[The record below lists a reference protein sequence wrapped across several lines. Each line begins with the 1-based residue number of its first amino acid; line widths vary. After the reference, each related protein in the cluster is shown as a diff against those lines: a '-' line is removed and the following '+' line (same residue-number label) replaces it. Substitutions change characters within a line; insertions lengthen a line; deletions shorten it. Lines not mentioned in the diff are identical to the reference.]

1 MPTCPAYLHANVPYV
16 LTCQRALR
24 AYVLMCELQENIFL
38 QENISLL
45 QKELTSKDQITKTL
59 IETQTS
65 ILESVSYQKSK
76 NESNKLINQLESAYQ
91 SPNKMNSS
99 KSLSSL
105 HLLNGPPIYHRN
117 VNTNTS
123 GANKN
128 SCETNKNIP
137 EPENLQSQTQNKKQA
152 FVGNL
157 KNDLNIKDLKDL
169 FSLKTT
175 KYLKENCSIPM
186 PINRKTGKNK
196 GIAFVLSPDHV
207 HDELLKLNG
216 TEFDGKSLI
225 LKEAISPA
233 KQCEEKRQRQC
244 HKRPQAVVNNFPENQ
259 DTFNKPNVISGNSPT
274 KLYFKT

>member
-1 MPTCPAYLHANVPYV
+1 MPTCPAYLYANVPYV

-24 AYVLMCELQENIFL
+24 SYVLTCELQENIFV

-91 SPNKMNSS
+91 SPNKMSSS
-99 KSLSSL
+99 KSLSSP

-137 EPENLQSQTQNKKQA
+137 EPENLQVKHE
-152 FVGNL
+152 
-157 KNDLNIKDLKDL
+157 IKSRHLW
-169 FSLKTT
+169 
-175 KYLKENCSIPM
+175 EI
-186 PINRKTGKNK
+186 
-196 GIAFVLSPDHV
+196 
-207 HDELLKLNG
+207 
-216 TEFDGKSLI
+216 
-225 LKEAISPA
+225 
-233 KQCEEKRQRQC
+233 
-244 HKRPQAVVNNFPENQ
+244 
-259 DTFNKPNVISGNSPT
+259 
-274 KLYFKT
+274 